1 MRLYV
6 GNLAPSSTEQQ
17 LQTLV
22 SQFGKAES
30 VKIVTERTT
39 GESRGFGFVEFP
51 NDAEGKAAIA
61 GLDGKDFN
69 GQALKVNE
77 ARPQNT
83 GGGGGGR
90 R

>member
-1 MRLYV
+1 MRLYI
-6 GNLAPSSTEQQ
+6 GNIAPSSTEQQ

-22 SQFGKAES
+22 AQYGKADS

-39 GESRGFGFVEFP
+39 GESRGFGFVEFA
-51 NDAEGKAAIA
+51 NDTEARAAIA
-61 GLDGKDFN
+61 GLNGKDFN
-69 GQALKVNE
+69 GQQLKVNE

>member
-1 MRLYV
+1 MRLYI
-6 GNLAPSSTEQQ
+6 GNIAPSSTEQQ

-22 SQFGKAES
+22 AQYGKADS

-39 GESRGFGFVEFP
+39 GESRGFGFVEFA
-51 NDAEGKAAIA
+51 NDTEARAPIA
-61 GLDGKDFN
+61 GLNGKDFN
-69 GQALKVNE
+69 GQQLKVNE

>member
-6 GNLAPSSTEQQ
+6 GNIAPSSTEQQ
-17 LQTLV
+17 LQALAA
-22 SQFGKAES
+22 QFGKAES

-39 GESRGFGFVEFP
+39 GESRGFGFIEFA
-51 NDAEGKAAIA
+51 NDAEAKAAIA
-61 GLDGKDFN
+61 GLNGKDFN
-69 GQALKVNE
+69 GQQLKVNE

-83 GGGGGGR
+83 GGGGGR

>member
-6 GNLAPSSTEQQ
+6 GNIAPSSTEQQ
-17 LQTLV
+17 LQALV
-22 SQFGKAES
+22 AQYGKADS

-39 GESRGFGFVEFP
+39 GESRGFGFVEFA
-51 NDAEGKAAIA
+51 NDTEARAAIA
-61 GLDGKDFN
+61 GLNGKDFN
-69 GQALKVNE
+69 GQQLKVNE